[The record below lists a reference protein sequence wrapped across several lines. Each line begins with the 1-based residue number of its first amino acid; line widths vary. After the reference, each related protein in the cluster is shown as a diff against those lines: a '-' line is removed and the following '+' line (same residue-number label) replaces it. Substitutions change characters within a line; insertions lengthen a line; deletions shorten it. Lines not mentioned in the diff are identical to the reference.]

1 MGGYIKIPRG
11 LFESHEFGIE
21 KFSRREAFIDL
32 VQMAVFKPT
41 TVNLPGNRVQ
51 LERGQIIASRRF
63 LASRW
68 GWSTGRVDRF
78 IDDLCD
84 GGRCIKTGG
93 RITIVTIVGYD
104 SFNGDGPEYKTPKPM
119 PDTPPDKTEAI
130 NRLYALYPTKCPVSG
145 RNTGKSS
152 KDKHK
157 LEILLRTNTEERL
170 AGIITRYIKESTE
183 HNSYVKNF
191 ATFLNNI
198 PDYDSKPN
206 QPPVEKTK
214 DDALQEAKHPTQD
227 EINRQYNAFFI
238 PQYPMEPGESQED
251 YRART
256 RPYWDRFYKAWI
268 DRRVEAVN
276 NKY

>member
-1 MGGYIKIPRG
+1 MQTGGYIKIPRE
-11 LFESHEFGIE
+11 LFEVPEFRGE

-41 TVNLPGNRVQ
+41 TVSLPGNKVQ
-51 LERGQIIASRRF
+51 IGRGQIIASRRF
-63 LASRW
+63 LAARW

-78 IDDLCD
+78 LDEICEK
-84 GGRCIKTGG
+84 GRCTKTNG
-93 RITIVTIVGYD
+93 RITIITITDYD
-104 SFNGDGPEYKTPKPM
+104 SYNGDGAEPRPPKP
-119 PDTPPDKTEAI
+119 PDEDKAGAVA
-130 NRLYALYPTKCPVSG
+130 RLYALYPSKCPVSG

-157 LEILLRTNTEERL
+157 LEILLRTNTEEKL
-170 AGIITRYIKESTE
+170 AGIIKRYIKESTE
-183 HNSYVKNF
+183 QQSYVKNF

-198 PDYDSKPN
+198 PDYGDKPDK
-206 QPPVEKTK
+206 PGKTK
-214 DDALQEAKHPTQD
+214 DEAMREANNPTQD

-238 PQYPMEPGESQED
+238 PQYPMEPGESQQD
-251 YRART
+251 YQERT

-268 DRRVEAVN
+268 DRRIEAVN